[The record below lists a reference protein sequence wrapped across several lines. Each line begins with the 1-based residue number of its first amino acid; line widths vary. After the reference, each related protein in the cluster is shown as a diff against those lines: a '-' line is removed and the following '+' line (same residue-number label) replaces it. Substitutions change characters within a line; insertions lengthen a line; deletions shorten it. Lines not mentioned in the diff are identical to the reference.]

1 MCDVDDHA
9 VAVTSLRLA
18 EKDIMKRSGKI
29 VMTADVAAEH
39 GFKDVDGGSMYLRY
53 YMYDVT
59 SWQTPDF
66 EALVVLLRIMSIGGC
81 CSRRRSPQRYGKR
94 VAR

>member
-1 MCDVDDHA
+1 MVHLLHA
-9 VAVTSLRLA
+9 GLFICEADGHALAVTSLRLA

-53 YMYDVT
+53 YDVT

-66 EALVVLLRIMSIGGC
+66 EALVDLVRIMSIGVC
-81 CSRRRSPQRYGKR
+81 Y
-94 VAR
+94 ARGRPP